1 MRISASKVR
10 RICVC
15 LKILGSHD
23 KVGEMIMENDNGA
36 IWRILQFMVLLYD
49 FAIQHIH
56 NDGLED
62 FINQKWVLYMGMFF
76 LNG

>member
-56 NDGLED
+56 NDGFRGFYQPE
-62 FINQKWVLYMGMFF
+62 MGTVYGYVFF
-76 LNG
+76 NG